1 MKVFVVMIAVD
12 KRDTTNYPFFTYSPL
27 PFDDP
32 QYSTNTS
39 SSKAIGV
46 YGFTKDKTILD
57 EFVKYRD
64 NQIFHVK
71 KMNLTYDE
79 YIKFSKRYYDYEL
92 YMIKYSGVPIVSSN
106 FEHSLVGDMV
116 VEDIYAR
123 LADIGDINIDI
134 FGKSIRD
141 SLQLLYADIIL
152 NAVFDDSDFDMCEY
166 NRWTYDQI
174 TLFIDAF
181 GNTFK
186 LGKE

>member
-12 KRDTTNYPFFTYSPL
+12 KRDIANYPFFTYSPL

-32 QYSTNTS
+32 PYSANAS
-39 SSKAIGV
+39 SSNAIGV

-71 KMNLTYDE
+71 KMNLSHNE
-79 YIKFSKRYYDYEL
+79 YIKFSKRYCDYEL
-92 YMIKYSGVPIVSSN
+92 YMIKYSGVSIVSSN
-106 FEHSLVGDMV
+106 FEHSFVGDMV
-116 VEDIYAR
+116 VEDVYAR
-123 LADIGDINIDI
+123 FVDIGGINIDI
-134 FGKSIRD
+134 FGKSVRD
-141 SLQLLYADIIL
+141 SLHLLYGDIML
-152 NAVFDDSDFDMCEY
+152 NSVFDDSDFNMCEY
-166 NRWTYDQI
+166 NRWAYDQV